1 MAKRLRV
8 GILGAGRIG
17 AVHALALA
25 HNTDVELG
33 WIYDPLIKAARSV
46 QEETGVAI
54 ASTLEQVIEDETIDL
69 LIVCT
74 PTPTH
79 TQIIKRA
86 VIRGKA
92 VYCEKPLALTLKES
106 LECIR
111 FVDKRK
117 GRLMVGLNRRFDP
130 DFSLLKQQIDSGLIG
145 KTEYVQI
152 TSRDP
157 GLPPLDYLRQSGGLF
172 MDMTIHDF
180 DMALYLL
187 PEPPVAISAFASVQ
201 VDPKI
206 AELDN
211 DSATVTLV
219 TKHGCICH
227 IHNSR
232 RAAYGYDQRIEIFGS
247 KGMVQNRNHNENA
260 LIRSDTKG
268 IHQAVLKN
276 FFLERYMVSY
286 QLAVKFFIAAL
297 LGDEKKQAQAKKVN
311 GINAIYLAT
320 AAAKSYRSRKFE
332 PLKLPYS

>member
-1 MAKRLRV
+1 MAKRLKV

-25 HNTDVELG
+25 HNADVELC
-33 WIYDPLIKAARSV
+33 WIYDPLIKAAKSV
-46 QEETGVAI
+46 QKETGVAI
-54 ASTLEQVIEDETIDL
+54 ASSLDEVIEDETIDL

-86 VIRGKA
+86 IIRGKA
-92 VYCEKPLALTLKES
+92 VYCEKPLASTLKES

-117 GRLMVGLNRRFDP
+117 GKLMVGLNRRFDP

-145 KTEYVQI
+145 KTEYIQI
-152 TSRDP
+152 NSRDP
-157 GLPPLDYLRQSGGLF
+157 GLPSLDYLRQSGGLF

-187 PEPPVAISAFASVQ
+187 PEPPVAISAFASAQ
-201 VDPKI
+201 IDPKI

-211 DSATVTLV
+211 DSATITLV
-219 TKHGCICH
+219 TERGCICH

-232 RAAYGYDQRIEIFGS
+232 
-247 KGMVQNRNHNENA
+247 
-260 LIRSDTKG
+260 
-268 IHQAVLKN
+268 
-276 FFLERYMVSY
+276 
-286 QLAVKFFIAAL
+286 
-297 LGDEKKQAQAKKVN
+297 
-311 GINAIYLAT
+311 
-320 AAAKSYRSRKFE
+320 
-332 PLKLPYS
+332 

>member
-1 MAKRLRV
+1 MAKRLKI
-8 GILGAGRIG
+8 GILGTGRIG
-17 AVHALALA
+17 AVHTLALA
-25 HNTDVELG
+25 HNTDVELC
-33 WIYDPLIKAARSV
+33 WIYDPLIKAAKSV
-46 QEETGVAI
+46 QRQTGVAI
-54 ASTLEQVIEDETIDL
+54 ASSPDQIIEDDTIDL

-86 VIRGKA
+86 IIRGKA
-92 VYCEKPLALTLKES
+92 VYCEKPLASTLKES
-106 LECIR
+106 LECVR

-117 GRLMVGLNRRFDP
+117 GKLMVGLNRRFDP
-130 DFSLLKQQIDSGLIG
+130 DFSLLKKQIDSGLVG
-145 KTEYVQI
+145 KTEYIQI
-152 TSRDP
+152 ISRDP

-206 AELDN
+206 AKLDY

-219 TKHGCICH
+219 TKRGCICH

-232 RAAYGYDQRIEIFGS
+232 RAVYGYDQRIEVFGS
-247 KGMVQNRNHNENA
+247 KGMVQNRNYNENA
-260 LIRSDTKG
+260 LMRADSKG

-276 FFLERYMVSY
+276 FFLERYMMSY
-286 QLAVKFFIAAL
+286 QLAVKSFIAAL
-297 LGDEKKQAQAKKVN
+297 QGDKKKQAQVKEVN

-320 AAAKSYRSRKFE
+320 QAAKSYRSRKFE